1 MNHSL
6 HPENISMEGSLEA
19 ILQYLDN
26 FTPEFLIIETAL
38 LVIIAAVFVITWI
51 FNRKKYHNYEHQ
63 IPAGVMKSYLDSII
77 QNSVSLKS
85 SLFRGGGLEN
95 IEASSAQVLPLERM
109 RGGDSVAEANPADQ
123 ETINRL
129 KKELDGKTKEAK
141 QLASQV
147 NDGEQANQ
155 TLRNKIKELE
165 DKLKN
170 ASSGAAPVAAAPS
183 GDDGALRKEL
193 ADVTK
198 ERDELKARLKEYEI
212 IEDDLANL
220 KRLQQEN
227 EQLKKALGGGGGA
240 PAAAAQTPPPAAP
253 KAEPEAP
260 KQEAAAAAAPATASD
275 DGAKSPE
282 DLLSEFEKMLG

>member
-1 MNHSL
+1 
-6 HPENISMEGSLEA
+6 MEGSLEA

-95 IEASSAQVLPLERM
+95 IEATAQVLPLERM

-129 KKELDGKTKEAK
+129 RKELDGKTKEAK

-147 NDGEQANQ
+147 SDGEQANQ
-155 TLRNKIKELE
+155 TLRTKIKELE
-165 DKLKN
+165 EKLKN
-170 ASSGAAPVAAAPS
+170 ASSGAAPAASAPS
-183 GDDGALRKEL
+183 AGGDDGALRKEL

-227 EQLKKALGGGGGA
+227 EQLKKALGGGG
-240 PAAAAQTPPPAAP
+240 AAP
-253 KAEPEAP
+253 
-260 KQEAAAAAAPATASD
+260 AAAAAAPAPKAEPAAPKQEAAPAAPAATAAPAAPASAAD

>member
-1 MNHSL
+1 
-6 HPENISMEGSLEA
+6 MEGSLEA

-95 IEASSAQVLPLERM
+95 IEATAQVLPLERM

-129 KKELDGKTKEAK
+129 RKELDGKTKEAK

-155 TLRNKIKELE
+155 TLRAKIKELE

-170 ASSGAAPVAAAPS
+170 ASSGAAPAAAAPS
-183 GDDGALRKEL
+183 SGGDDSALRKEL

-227 EQLKKALGGGGGA
+227 EQLKKALGGGG
-240 PAAAAQTPPPAAP
+240 AAP
-253 KAEPEAP
+253 
-260 KQEAAAAAAPATASD
+260 AAAAAPAPKAEPVAPKQEEAAPAAPAASAAPASAAD

>member
-1 MNHSL
+1 
-6 HPENISMEGSLEA
+6 MEGSLEA

-95 IEASSAQVLPLERM
+95 IEATAQVLPLERM
-109 RGGDSVAEANPADQ
+109 RGGDSVQEANPADQ
-123 ETINRL
+123 ETISRL
-129 KKELDGKTKEAK
+129 RKELEGKNKEVK
-141 QLASQV
+141 QLTTQLG
-147 NDGEQANQ
+147 DGEQANQ

-165 DKLKN
+165 EKLKN
-170 ASSGAAPVAAAPS
+170 ASAGAAPVAAAAPS
-183 GDDGALRKEL
+183 GDDSALRKEL

-227 EQLKKALGGGGGA
+227 EQLKKALGGGA
-240 PAAAAQTPPPAAP
+240 PAAAAPAAQSAPAAP
-253 KAEPEAP
+253 KAEPVAAKEEPAP
-260 KQEAAAAAAPATASD
+260 AAAAPAAAASSSD